1 MAVHRWIV
9 QNQPAARFAIER
21 DINLMV
27 NGQFNEMFLHERT
40 GDKFSLP
47 SSLNVYSEEHYV

>member
-9 QNQPAARFAIER
+9 QNQPAARFAIEG
-21 DINLMV
+21 DVTLMV
-27 NGQFNEMFLHERT
+27 NGQFNEMLHERT

-47 SSLNVYSEEHYV
+47 SSLNVFSEEHYV